1 MAGIFEMVDRM
12 FAGVVPVADFL
23 WDFPTNYAWYS
34 GIPILG
40 QFSLAILL
48 LLGGSFYFTFKFN
61 FVQMKEFKT
70 GLKLLTAKTKA
81 KVGTTQ
87 LAAFLISMAGRGEA
101 ISWVLRAL
109 SRLAARARF
118 SGCGYLPL
126 QAWQPPL
133 GRPPWRRYTRRKR
146 AMNMWGDLRFIS
158 RKYGRTKHGW
168 AQVCVS
174 CTCSTTC

>member
-48 LLGGSFYFTFKFN
+48 LLGGSFYFTFKFS

-70 GLKLLTAKTKA
+70 GLKLR
-81 KVGTTQ
+81 
-87 LAAFLISMAGRGEA
+87 IPEY
-101 ISWVLRAL
+101 AL
-109 SRLAARARF
+109 PGQSFRI
-118 SGCGYLPL
+118 
-126 QAWQPPL
+126 Q
-133 GRPPWRRYTRRKR
+133 
-146 AMNMWGDLRFIS
+146 
-158 RKYGRTKHGW
+158 
-168 AQVCVS
+168 
-174 CTCSTTC
+174 